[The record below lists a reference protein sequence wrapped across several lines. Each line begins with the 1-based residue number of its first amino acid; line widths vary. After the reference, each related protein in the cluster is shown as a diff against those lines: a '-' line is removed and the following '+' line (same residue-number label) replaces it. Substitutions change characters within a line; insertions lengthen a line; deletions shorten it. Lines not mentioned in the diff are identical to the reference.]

1 MLPEFITWIEYKKC
15 FYKTNM
21 NCSFDFNSKKLVYT
35 KEGIGN
41 CLLLLHGFCE
51 DSAMW
56 DAFKMPFLENYTVIC
71 PDLPGFGLS
80 EAKDQISMEIMASCI
95 NEILEKEGIDKCF
108 FIGHS
113 MGGYVAMAF
122 AEKYPEKL
130 SGLCLFHSHPFE
142 DREDKKENR
151 RKTIEFMK
159 RWGTSPFVREL
170 IPKLF
175 KKEFA
180 RDNPDLL
187 SSMIAKAEKYPQ
199 SGIIA
204 ATDAMIERPDRS
216 EILKNLNC
224 PLLFIIGEFDEA
236 IPADF
241 SKAQQSLR
249 SDAMVYTLPVAH
261 MGMFEAATETQQILS
276 SFLMN
281 IKH

>member
-1 MLPEFITWIEYKKC
+1 MLSRIV
-15 FYKTNM
+15 
-21 NCSFDFNSKKLVYT
+21 FNSKKLCYT
-35 KEGIGN
+35 KKGEGE

-56 DAFKMPFLENYTVIC
+56 DSFKMPFLENYTVIC
-71 PDLPGFGLS
+71 PDLPGFGNS
-80 EAKDQISMEIMASCI
+80 EAFDEVSMEIMASCI

-108 FIGHS
+108 FVGHS

-122 AEKYPEKL
+122 AELYPEKL
-130 SGLCLFHSHPFE
+130 SGLCLFHSHPFG

-204 ATDAMIERPDRS
+204 ATDAMIERSDRS
-216 EILKNLNC
+216 EILRNLNC

-241 SKAQQSLR
+241 SKEQQSLR
-249 SDAMVYTLPVAH
+249 SDAIVYTVPVAH

-281 IKH
+281 LKH

>member
-1 MLPEFITWIEYKKC
+1 MHENIILCNNKIAYYIQ
-15 FYKTNM
+15 
-21 NCSFDFNSKKLVYT
+21 
-35 KEGIGN
+35 GN
-41 CLLLLHGFCE
+41 GPVILLLHGFCE

-56 DAFKMPFLENYTVIC
+56 DSFKMPFLENYTVIC

-80 EAKDQISMEIMASCI
+80 EAKEQISMEVMASCI
-95 NEILEKEGIDKCF
+95 NEILKKEGIDKCF
-108 FIGHS
+108 FVGHS

-122 AEKYPEKL
+122 AELYPEKL
-130 SGLCLFHSHPFE
+130 SGLCLFHSHPFG

-216 EILKNLNC
+216 EILRNLNC

-241 SKAQQSLR
+241 SKEQQSLR
-249 SDAMVYTLPVAH
+249 SDAMVYTVPVAH

-281 IKH
+281 LKH

>member
-1 MLPEFITWIEYKKC
+1 M
-15 FYKTNM
+15 
-21 NCSFDFNSKKLVYT
+21 SKVLSYT
-35 KEGIGN
+35 ILGN
-41 CLLLLHGFCE
+41 GPTLLLLHGFCE
-51 DSAMW
+51 DSSMW
-56 DAFKMPFLENYTVIC
+56 DNFKIPFLNDYMVIC

-95 NEILEKEGIDKCF
+95 NEILEKEGIEKCCF
-108 FIGHS
+108 VGHS

-130 SGLCLFHSHPFE
+130 WGLCLFHSHPFE
-142 DREDKKENR
+142 DTEDKKENR

-159 RWGTSPFVREL
+159 RWGSGPFVKEL

-175 KKEFA
+175 NKEFA
-180 RDNPDLL
+180 RDNPNLL

-216 EILKNLNC
+216 EIIRHLKC
-224 PLLFIIGEFDEA
+224 PLLFIVGEFDEA

-249 SDAMVYTLPVAH
+249 SDAKAFTLPIAH
-261 MGMFEAATETQQILS
+261 MGMFEAAAETQQILS

-281 IKH
+281 LKH